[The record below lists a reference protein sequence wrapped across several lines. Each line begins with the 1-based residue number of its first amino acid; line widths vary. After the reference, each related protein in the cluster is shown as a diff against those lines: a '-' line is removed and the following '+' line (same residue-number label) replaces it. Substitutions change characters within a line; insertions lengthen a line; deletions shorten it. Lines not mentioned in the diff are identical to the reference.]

1 MQRYVISIS
10 FFRSFWVFS
19 LFLGLTLPTLG
30 VSQTVPGRYL
40 KEVLPCNGCDVSTL
54 YPIIQWPVKKGKNI
68 SYDVEL
74 DRDTLANTPSILFKS
89 ALPYSIFI
97 PYIPL
102 EKGIYYWR
110 YKVNGLQWSPY
121 FSFSIKED
129 YQKNIPPDPALFLSK
144 IPAGHPRLLINNI
157 NESRSIDAKNED
169 RIAIISE
176 ADELLFLPIPDDS
189 IDTSRFANLNDNQK
203 GRIEKDAAYQIGHQA
218 YQRIYL
224 FCQAYLL
231 TGDEKYFRK
240 AKEMGI
246 LVTQWDR
253 NGYSGMVD
261 FSDAKCMLGMAL
273 VFDTF
278 YDKLSDGEKK
288 LLLDAIQIRAKYF
301 YQLYKND
308 VEVKILSGHFWQ
320 HILHFLFQ
328 TNLILFNHV
337 DETKEWLTYY
347 YDIFFAKSPILSGE
361 SGGWTEGLSYFTM
374 NMETLIDIPFFVK
387 SYTGYDF
394 YQVQPF
400 YKSMA
405 SWLVYHVPPGA
416 VGDGFADNSTHLY
429 SPGAKYQAFAMEMA
443 KLTQLPLYKW
453 YADKCREY
461 EPIDISKES
470 TLRWFRLSKT
480 QQLVMPTDD
489 LSIDFP
495 LAKLFS
501 DGGAGSMQTNA
512 GNPASNLAIFLRASP
527 IGAYGHI
534 LAEQNT
540 FNISYKGKRVFFKTG
555 YKLGMDDPHRTGWSQ
570 LTKSANGVLING
582 NGQVI
587 STEGISSFKRL
598 VQGTTLAYVKSDASL
613 AYKST
618 ETKENFGVK
627 KFVRHYL
634 LLPPKIIII
643 LDELESDEPAE
654 WQWLLHAENS
664 LTIDKLTHQL
674 LSSDSCI
681 VKFFSSSP
689 SSMSIKDSFDIPLVN
704 FRFVDEDGEGLTTFD
719 TDQKHFTLKTD
730 SRNSKQRFLSV
741 FSFGNDKVEETKYT
755 ESKEAIR
762 NLHLGDWEINM
773 VTDTEKEPLFE
784 LFNSKTGTYFN
795 MFGNKTEW
803 SAKWTQNLRQGNS
816 YLLEK
821 DRLNN
826 LKHTTNGDF
835 NKE

>member
-1 MQRYVISIS
+1 
-10 FFRSFWVFS
+10 
-19 LFLGLTLPTLG
+19 
-30 VSQTVPGRYL
+30 
-40 KEVLPCNGCDVSTL
+40 
-54 YPIIQWPVKKGKNI
+54 
-68 SYDVEL
+68 
-74 DRDTLANTPSILFKS
+74 
-89 ALPYSIFI
+89 
-97 PYIPL
+97 
-102 EKGIYYWR
+102 
-110 YKVNGLQWSPY
+110 
-121 FSFSIKED
+121 
-129 YQKNIPPDPALFLSK
+129 
-144 IPAGHPRLLINNI
+144 
-157 NESRSIDAKNED
+157 
-169 RIAIISE
+169 
-176 ADELLFLPIPDDS
+176 
-189 IDTSRFANLNDNQK
+189 
-203 GRIEKDAAYQIGHQA
+203 
-218 YQRIYL
+218 
-224 FCQAYLL
+224 
-231 TGDEKYFRK
+231 
-240 AKEMGI
+240 
-246 LVTQWDR
+246 
-253 NGYSGMVD
+253 
-261 FSDAKCMLGMAL
+261 
-273 VFDTF
+273 
-278 YDKLSDGEKK
+278 
-288 LLLDAIQIRAKYF
+288 
-301 YQLYKND
+301 
-308 VEVKILSGHFWQ
+308 
-320 HILHFLFQ
+320 
-328 TNLILFNHV
+328 
-337 DETKEWLTYY
+337 
-347 YDIFFAKSPILSGE
+347 
-361 SGGWTEGLSYFTM
+361 
-374 NMETLIDIPFFVK
+374 
-387 SYTGYDF
+387 
-394 YQVQPF
+394 
-400 YKSMA
+400 
-405 SWLVYHVPPGA
+405 
-416 VGDGFADNSTHLY
+416 
-429 SPGAKYQAFAMEMA
+429 MA
-443 KLTQLPLYKW
+443 KLTQVPLYKW
-453 YADKCREY
+453 YADKCRDY

-501 DGGAGSMQTNA
+501 DGGAGSMQTHA
-512 GNPASNLAIFLRASP
+512 GNPASNLAIFMRASP

-730 SRNSKQRFLSV
+730 SRNSKHRFLSV

>member
-1 MQRYVISIS
+1 MQRNVIHSS
-10 FFRSFWVFS
+10 FFRPLWLMS
-19 LFLGLTLPTLG
+19 LCLGLTLPTFSI
-30 VSQTVPGRYL
+30 SQTVPGRYI
-40 KEVLPCNGCDVSTL
+40 KEVLPCHGCEVSTL
-54 YPIIQWPVKKGKNI
+54 YPVIQWPVKKGKNI
-68 SYDVEL
+68 YYDVEL
-74 DRDTLANTPSILFKS
+74 DRDTLPGTPPIVYKS

-110 YKVNGLQWSPY
+110 YKVNELQWSPY
-121 FSFSIKED
+121 FSFSIRED

-144 IPAGHPRLLINNI
+144 IPAGHPRLLIGDQ
-157 NESRSIDAKNED
+157 SQLRSIEAGNGD

-176 ADELLFLPIPDDS
+176 ADELLLLPLPVDS
-189 IDTSRFANLNDNQK
+189 IDTSRFANLNENQK
-203 GRIEKDAAYQIGHQA
+203 NRIEKDAAYQIGYQA

-231 TGDEKYFRK
+231 TGDEKYFFR
-240 AKEMGI
+240 AKVIGMI
-246 LVTQWDR
+246 VTHWDR
-253 NGYSGMVD
+253 SGYSGMVD

-288 LLLDAIQIRAKYF
+288 LLLDAIKIRAKYF

-308 VEVKILSGHFWQ
+308 VETKILSGHFWQ

-328 TNLILFNHV
+328 TNLVLFNHV
-337 DETKEWLTYY
+337 GETKEWLTYY
-347 YDIFFAKSPILSGE
+347 YDLFFAKSPILSGE

-374 NMETLIDIPFFVK
+374 NMETLIDIPFIVK

-394 YQVQPF
+394 FQVHPF
-400 YKSMA
+400 YNNMA

-429 SPGAKYQAFAMEMA
+429 SPGAKYQAFAIEMA
-443 KLTQLPLYKW
+443 KLTQVPLYKW
-453 YADKCREY
+453 YADKCRDY

-470 TLRWFRLSKT
+470 TLRWFRLAKT
-480 QQLVMPTDD
+480 HQLVMPTDD
-489 LSIDFP
+489 LNIYFP

-501 DGGAGSMQTNA
+501 DGGVGSMQTNVGDA
-512 GNPASNLAIFLRASP
+512 ASNLAIFLRASP

-587 STEGISSFKRL
+587 STEGISSFKRIL
-598 VQGTTLAYVKSDASL
+598 QGSTLAYVKSDASL

-643 LDELESDEPAE
+643 LDELESDAPAE
-654 WQWLLHAENS
+654 WQWLLHAENNLS
-664 LTIDKLTHQL
+664 IDTLNHRL
-674 LSSDSCI
+674 FSADSCL
-681 VKFFSSSP
+681 VQFFPSSSF
-689 SSMSIKDSFDIPLVN
+689 SMSVKDSFDVPLVN
-704 FRFVDEDGEGLTTFD
+704 FRFVDEDGEGLTNYD
-719 TDQKHFTLKTD
+719 TDQQHFTLTTD
-730 SRNSKQRFLSV
+730 SLISKQRFLSI
-741 FSFGNDKVEETKYT
+741 FSFGNDRVEEIGNGKN
-755 ESKEAIR
+755 KEAIR
-762 NLHLGDWEINM
+762 HLLMGDWEINV
-773 VTDTEKEPLFE
+773 VTDTDKEPLFE
-784 LFNSKTGTYFN
+784 LTNTKTGTYFS
-795 MFGNKTEW
+795 MFGNKTKW
-803 SAKWTQNLRQGNS
+803 SARWTPHLLEGNS
-816 YLLEK
+816 YLLEN
-821 DRLNN
+821 DQLNN